1 MYEQIISFINSLI
14 PTRLETYVGGGVAF
28 VGVILQHFFGEWNNQ
43 MEILLILMIIDY
55 LTGLS
60 AAFIQPNV
68 YLDSKKG
75 FKGIV
80 KKIVILCLVVLAHQ
94 VDILIGQNALTKDVV
109 LFFFIGNEGLSI
121 LENAT
126 NCGLPVPQKLKNT
139 LAQFTEAKNK
149 KEKF

>member
-68 YLDSKKG
+68 YLDSKKDCYIMLG
-75 FKGIV
+75 RTGTSGRYF
-80 KKIVILCLVVLAHQ
+80 
-94 VDILIGQNALTKDVV
+94 NRTKRTD
-109 LFFFIGNEGLSI
+109 
-121 LENAT
+121 
-126 NCGLPVPQKLKNT
+126 
-139 LAQFTEAKNK
+139 
-149 KEKF
+149 